1 MKLLEGASEWAGPSR
16 KNRKAQR
23 IFVEVF
29 RSGGPLSMW
38 RESKLIFPVG
48 LVRPFLT
55 LIRGERSYF
64 VAVETVAVPSS
75 PTKGSRQQKEACC
88 RAVSNE
94 NLDGASEEGK
104 DCSRQFALLQF
115 LHPMKQVPVTKG
127 EG

>member
-29 RSGGPLSMW
+29 RSGGPLSIW

-64 VAVETVAVPSS
+64 VAMETVAVPLQ
-75 PTKGSRQQKEACC
+75 PNKG
-88 RAVSNE
+88 
-94 NLDGASEEGK
+94 
-104 DCSRQFALLQF
+104 
-115 LHPMKQVPVTKG
+115 KQAAKG
-127 EG
+127 GVLSGGEQRESGRSQ